1 MTSVV
6 AHAGQPLAPHD
17 LWGAWPFEPTVLLL
31 VAGSV
36 ALYGRGLRRLWSGE
50 AGRRAVPPWRVA
62 CFAAAIVAVAV
73 ALLSPLEPL
82 AGTLFSAHMAQH
94 LLLTLVVPPL
104 LVLGRPAVT
113 VSMAFEAPTR
123 RALTKVKDRV
133 LPRPDRT
140 VWWAVLA
147 VVAHTATLWAW
158 HVPPMYE
165 LALSNDLV
173 HVVEHLTLVAGALPL
188 WWLVAHARG
197 GHANGAGVLAVFAAL
212 LQSGILAGL
221 ITFAGEGFYGGH
233 APGVENWGLTVLH
246 DQQLAG
252 GLMWFPGGLLYMVG
266 GAALFLRWLRE
277 DEQTNAWQLTGRA

>member
-1 MTSVV
+1 MVL

-17 LWGAWPFEPTVLLL
+17 LWGAWSFEPTVVLL
-31 VAGSV
+31 VV
-36 ALYGRGLRRLWSGE
+36 ASAVLYGRGIRRLWSGE

-62 CFAAAIVAVAV
+62 CFVAAMLAVAV
-73 ALLSPLEPL
+73 ALVSPLESL
-82 AGTLFSAHMAQH
+82 AGTLFAAHMGQH

-113 VSMAFEAPTR
+113 SSMALSPATR
-123 RALTKVKDRV
+123 RKLTAAKERT

-147 VVAHTATLWAW
+147 VGAHTVTLWLW

-165 LALSNDLV
+165 LALGDDLL
-173 HVVEHLTLVAGALPL
+173 HVLEHVTLVAGALPL

-221 ITFAGEGFYGGH
+221 ITFAGEGFYTGH
-233 APGVENWGLTVLH
+233 AAGAENWGLTVLQ

-277 DEQTNAWQLTGRA
+277 DEQTNAWQLAGRT